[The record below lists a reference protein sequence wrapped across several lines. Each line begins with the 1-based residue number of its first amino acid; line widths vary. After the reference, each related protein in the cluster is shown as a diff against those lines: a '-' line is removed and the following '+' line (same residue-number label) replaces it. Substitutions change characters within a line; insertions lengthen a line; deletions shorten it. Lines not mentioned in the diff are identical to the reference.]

1 MVIEKARPK
10 LVEVYQEIENEMTSI
25 TQNCNKDLNVL
36 KSVLATIVRVQSKT
50 MQLELKVNTIKSYYN
65 VIENIKAYV
74 PISSEQHEAIMK
86 KYVVNNENEQLND
99 TIRYVD
105 FGYSLSAI
113 QQLLSISETC

>member
-1 MVIEKARPK
+1 M
-10 LVEVYQEIENEMTSI
+10 VEVYQEIENEMTSI
-25 TQNCNKDLNVL
+25 TQNCNKDLNIL

-105 FGYSLSAI
+105 FGYSLGAI

>member
-1 MVIEKARPK
+1 M
-10 LVEVYQEIENEMTSI
+10 VEVYQEIENEMTSI
-25 TQNCNKDLNVL
+25 TQNCNKDLNIL

-74 PISSEQHEAIMK
+74 PISSEQHKAIMK

>member
-25 TQNCNKDLNVL
+25 TQNCNKDLNIL